1 MLLHLVEALTSKVQ
15 PREAIDEGVGQIL
28 KESGSAQTGL
38 RKGTERR
45 RERGTGQ
52 IPEGDASLG
61 TELKEEAEGRKME
74 MNSQELER
82 NSLLATTGGDS
93 GQVSMG
99 SRGEELSWNGFKEV
113 YMVSALTGDGVEQLR
128 VSVCVCVGGRGEG
141 GLSS

>member
-15 PREAIDEGVGQIL
+15 PREAIDEEVGQVL

-38 RKGTERR
+38 REGTERR

-52 IPEGDASLG
+52 IPEGDGSLETG
-61 TELKEEAEGRKME
+61 LKEAAEGRKKEGEME

-82 NSLLATTGGDS
+82 NSLLTTTGGDS
-93 GQVSMG
+93 EQVSMG
-99 SRGEELSWNGFKEV
+99 SHGEELSWNGFKEV

-128 VSVCVCVGGRGEG
+128 VSVCVWEGGGRGD
-141 GLSS
+141 